1 MVKVDMS
8 QFAPVVLETG
18 LHLRSGGRLP
28 KSCPI
33 KTKEISTAD
42 HTKPDI
48 YCHFHTR
55 MPWVCGA
62 VLGYKGVGVGSGR
75 TTLIHT
81 LREKIEGIATCN
93 DEEAIAEEE
102 RLDDPMEQMEILVAA
117 RPRARKRKI
126 KNEART
132 VRMPEFPPGADQGER
147 YKDVRLYIVDKKQMW
162 LHKDDVPWAL
172 RYLFMEHSL
181 KIQELHGREAADS
194 HGDMSPDQGSE
205 AMSDW

>member
-18 LHLRSGGRLP
+18 LHLKSGGRLP

-33 KTKEISTAD
+33 KTKEIPSAD
-42 HTKPDI
+42 PTKPDI

-75 TTLIHT
+75 TTLIRT
-81 LREKIEGIATCN
+81 LRAKIEAIANCN

-102 RLDDPMEQMEILVAA
+102 KLDDLMEQMEILVNAK
-117 RPRARKRKI
+117 PKARKRTI
-126 KNEART
+126 KNKART
-132 VRMPEFPPGADQGER
+132 VRVPEFPPGANPGDRCRQI
-147 YKDVRLYIVDKKQMW
+147 KFYIVDIMP
-162 LHKDDVPWAL
+162 V
-172 RYLFMEHSL
+172 LFKL
-181 KIQELHGREAADS
+181 ND
-194 HGDMSPDQGSE
+194 
-205 AMSDW
+205 